1 MRPAIFLLLL
11 VAGAGCG
18 ASSDDRLD
26 VFAASSLRDV
36 LTHVD
41 DGPRY
46 TFAGSDELAA
56 QIRDGAGADL
66 FLSASER
73 VAGELRATG
82 AVREPV
88 VFASNRLVV
97 AVPRDNPGGVESLD
111 DLARPGLKLVLAGDG
126 VPAGEY
132 ARRLLAA
139 ADLDAAHDNVVSLE
153 QDVKG
158 VLGKVA
164 LGEADAGI
172 VYATD
177 VRAAGDD
184 VRALAVAP
192 ELQPEIGYYAAVVA
206 DGDTAAAERYLER
219 LLGEAGA
226 RALRGAGF
234 LPPPR

>member
-1 MRPAIFLLLL
+1 MRPALFLLLL

-73 VAGELRATG
+73 VAEELRATG

-88 VFASNRLVV
+88 VVASNC
-97 AVPRDNPGGVESLD
+97 
-111 DLARPGLKLVLAGDG
+111 AR
-126 VPAGEY
+126 
-132 ARRLLAA
+132 
-139 ADLDAAHDNVVSLE
+139 
-153 QDVKG
+153 
-158 VLGKVA
+158 
-164 LGEADAGI
+164 
-172 VYATD
+172 
-177 VRAAGDD
+177 
-184 VRALAVAP
+184 
-192 ELQPEIGYYAAVVA
+192 
-206 DGDTAAAERYLER
+206 
-219 LLGEAGA
+219 
-226 RALRGAGF
+226 
-234 LPPPR
+234 

>member
-73 VAGELRATG
+73 VAEELRATG

-192 ELQPEIGYYAAVVA
+192 ELQPEIGYYAAVVS